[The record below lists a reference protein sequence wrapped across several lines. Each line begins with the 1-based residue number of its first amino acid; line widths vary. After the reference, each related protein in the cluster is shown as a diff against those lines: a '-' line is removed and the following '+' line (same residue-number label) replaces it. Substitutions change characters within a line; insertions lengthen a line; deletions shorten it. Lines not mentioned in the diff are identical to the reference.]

1 MSKTNGRTAILTFHQ
16 APKSVVSLVPSI
28 SASMM
33 DLGLGERLL
42 GITDFCPDPV
52 SVDTDIKRIGGPKNP
67 DVAKIVDLQPE
78 LVIANF
84 EENTLEAVESLEQ
97 SGLKVWVT
105 FPCSTEQAME
115 FLWTLVQLFRVR
127 EAADQVTVL
136 EATLE
141 WTAKASRE
149 RPGIRYFCPIWFEED
164 SPHGP
169 WWMTFNQH
177 TYSHDVL
184 QVVGGE
190 NVFAERTRQHPLA
203 ADIGQQ
209 EAEPAGE
216 RDTRYPRISLKELRE
231 SSPDLILLPGEPFH
245 FDASHIDYMNQQ
257 LQDVPAVESGR
268 IELVDGSLITWFGTR
283 LANALS
289 ELPQLFRIP

>member
-1 MSKTNGRTAILTFHQ
+1 
-16 APKSVVSLVPSI
+16 
-28 SASMM
+28 
-33 DLGLGERLL
+33 
-42 GITDFCPDPV
+42 
-52 SVDTDIKRIGGPKNP
+52 
-67 DVAKIVDLQPE
+67 
-78 LVIANF
+78 
-84 EENTLEAVESLEQ
+84 
-97 SGLKVWVT
+97 
-105 FPCSTEQAME
+105 
-115 FLWTLVQLFRVR
+115 
-127 EAADQVTVL
+127 
-136 EATLE
+136 
-141 WTAKASRE
+141 
-149 RPGIRYFCPIWFEED
+149 
-164 SPHGP
+164 
-169 WWMTFNQH
+169 MTFNQH